1 MSNNYLDREKST
13 KGTELGFYLYGN
25 DWVSYRK
32 NGEIGKR
39 FNTNSVELHK

>member
-1 MSNNYLDREKST
+1 MSNNCLNREKST
-13 KGTELGFYLYGN
+13 KGTELSFSLCGN

-39 FNTNSVELHK
+39 LNINTVELRK